1 MNRRTFLAGSGAV
14 LSAPL
19 VGRLPVLPDSATDG
33 NDTPGADD
41 SVSFDPDRVQT
52 ELDVGSREGVT
63 DPEDNQPHGVSVWNA
78 TSDTTSVEVRLVDA
92 AADRTV
98 LDLTSELAAD
108 AAIECSLL
116 EPSTYRLRVR
126 VPEMEAAETADV
138 PRSWFDCNSSGTQVS
153 ILEGGRIE
161 SQMFSTLVACT
172 DATVSGTPTD

>member
-19 VGRLPVLPDSATDG
+19 VGRLPTLPESASRG

-41 SVSFDPDRVQT
+41 PVSFDPERAQT
-52 ELDVGSREGVT
+52 ELDVGSREGVA
-63 DPEDNQPHGVSVWNA
+63 DPEDNRPHGVSIWNA
-78 TSDTTSVEVRLVDA
+78 TSKTTTVEVRLVDA

-98 LDLTSELAAD
+98 LELTSELAAD

-116 EPSTYRLRVR
+116 DPSTYRLRVQ
-126 VPEMEAAETADV
+126 VPGMEATETAAV
-138 PRSWFDCNSSGTQVS
+138 PRSWFDCNSSVTQVS

-172 DATVSGTPTD
+172 DVTISGTPTE